1 MSIYFTSNFNS
12 KEEIEELN
20 QLKKKIDKCTTD
32 AISKMFES
40 SNVNS
45 KLSIDIEI
53 ANDREKKLEEL
64 LINID
69 KIIDDKFEIALKKQ
83 VDINTLSIKDLLTRI
98 IKLEGG
104 ILSPYPKGTKIL
116 TEKGLILQTE
126 QGNNLEVD

>member
-1 MSIYFTSNFNS
+1 MSIYFTPNLNS

-20 QLKKKIDKCTTD
+20 QLKKEIDKCTTD

-45 KLSIDIEI
+45 KLSTDIEI
-53 ANDREKKLEEL
+53 ANEREKKLEEL
-64 LINID
+64 LISID

-83 VDINTLSIKDLLTRI
+83 VDLNALDIKDLLMRI

-104 ILSPYPKGTKIL
+104 ILPPYPTTTKIL
-116 TEKGLILQTE
+116 TERGLALQTE
-126 QGNNLEVD
+126 QGDNLEVN

>member
-1 MSIYFTSNFNS
+1 LSIYFTPNLNS

-20 QLKKKIDKCTTD
+20 QLKKEIDKCTTD

-40 SNVNS
+40 SNINN
-45 KLSIDIEI
+45 KLSTDIEI

-64 LINID
+64 LISID

-83 VDINTLSIKDLLTRI
+83 VDLNALDIKDLLMRI

-104 ILSPYPKGTKIL
+104 ILPPYPEATKIL
-116 TEKGLILQTE
+116 TENGLILQTE
-126 QGNNLEVD
+126 QGNNLEVN

>member
-1 MSIYFTSNFNS
+1 MSIYFTPNLNS

-20 QLKKKIDKCTTD
+20 QLKKEIDKCTTD
-32 AISKMFES
+32 SISKMFES

-45 KLSIDIEI
+45 KLSTDIEI

-69 KIIDDKFEIALKKQ
+69 KIIDSKFEIALKKQ
-83 VDINTLSIKDLLTRI
+83 VDINTSSIKDLLARI

-104 ILSPYPKGTKIL
+104 ILPPYSETTKIL
-116 TEKGLILQTE
+116 TENGLALQTE
-126 QGNNLEVD
+126 QGNNLEVN

>member
-1 MSIYFTSNFNS
+1 MSIYFTPNFNS

-20 QLKKKIDKCTTD
+20 QLKKEIDKCTTD

-45 KLSIDIEI
+45 KLNTDIEI

-64 LINID
+64 LISID

-83 VDINTLSIKDLLTRI
+83 VDINTLSIKDLLARI

-104 ILSPYPKGTKIL
+104 ILPPYPEGTRIL
-116 TEKGLILQTE
+116 TENGLILQTE
-126 QGNNLEVD
+126 QGNNLEVN

>member
-20 QLKKKIDKCTTD
+20 QLKKEIDKCATD

-40 SNVNS
+40 SNINS
-45 KLSIDIEI
+45 KLNTDIEI

-64 LINID
+64 LISID

-83 VDINTLSIKDLLTRI
+83 VDINTLSIKDLLARI

-104 ILSPYPKGTKIL
+104 ILPPYPEGTRIL
-116 TEKGLILQTE
+116 TENGLILQTE
-126 QGNNLEVD
+126 QGNNLEVN